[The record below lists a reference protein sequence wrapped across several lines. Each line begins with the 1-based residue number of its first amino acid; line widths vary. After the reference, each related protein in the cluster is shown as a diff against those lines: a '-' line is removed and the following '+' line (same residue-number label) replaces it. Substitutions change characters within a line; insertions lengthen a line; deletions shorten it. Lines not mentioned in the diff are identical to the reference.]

1 MIGLA
6 VMGLVAVALA
16 VAILA
21 SRPGGGQV
29 RNSGSGVD
37 GSPRRAGSPEIPSES
52 DHPDAPAMISPLG
65 RRLRELT
72 AEGVLTPEQAAQ
84 LQQLAHD
91 DGVPAGDAAGD
102 STALRTGG
110 PADRHR
116 VATAN
121 LGVLDVLGYLGGAL
135 LLGALIFVGFTLWGD
150 LSRGARTMLAIASF
164 VVPAAGGAILE
175 RTSTRRGLARVLL
188 ALSSFAAGFACFV
201 IIDDEDLMI
210 SAGVVVLTAVVGL
223 LTLRSVAFYLPGWVG
238 AMAFVPAFVQNGLE
252 LPEGDALGY
261 AIAGGFLVVGLA
273 LVVAGMLLGREVAW
287 TLAGLSGWAATLPL
301 VGFDHSYLALAV
313 ATAVAGALFVGV
325 VRLKEYAFAIVGCLI
340 VLSMWPVALYQILD
354 TALGVALGL
363 VAAGCVLILSAVVLA
378 RRRQGWSQG
387 DSNPS
392 RLDPC

>member
-16 VAILA
+16 VAVLA
-21 SRPGGGQV
+21 SRSGGGPV
-29 RNSGSGVD
+29 RDSGSRVD
-37 GSPRRAGSPEIPSES
+37 GSPRGAGSPETSSES
-52 DHPDAPAMISPLG
+52 DHPDAPPTISPLG
-65 RRLRELT
+65 RRLRELSD
-72 AEGVLTPEQAAQ
+72 EGVLTPEQAAQ

-91 DGVPAGDAAGD
+91 DGVPAGGAAGD
-102 STALRTGG
+102 STTLRTGG
-110 PADRHR
+110 PADHHR
-116 VATAN
+116 AATAN

-261 AIAGGFLVVGLA
+261 AIAAGFLVVGLA

-378 RRRQGWSQG
+378 RRRHGWSQT
-387 DSNPS
+387 DSNP
-392 RLDPC
+392 

>member
-1 MIGLA
+1 VGNKIGLA
-6 VMGLVAVALA
+6 LLALVGVALA
-16 VAILA
+16 ISVLA
-21 SRPGGGQV
+21 SRAGGGPV
-29 RNSGSGVD
+29 RYAASRAGGPTGRD
-37 GSPRRAGSPEIPSES
+37 GSRQISSAAA
-52 DHPDAPAMISPLG
+52 APATPPASRLD

-72 AEGVLTPEQAAQ
+72 DDGVLTPEQAAQ
-84 LQQLAHD
+84 LRQLAHD
-91 DGVPAGDAAGD
+91 DGVPARGAADGM
-102 STALRTGG
+102 TPRPAG

-116 VATAN
+116 AATAN

-150 LSRGARTMLAIASF
+150 LSRGARTVLAIASF
-164 VVPAAGGAILE
+164 VVPAVGGGILE

-188 ALSSFAAGFACFV
+188 ALSCFAAGFACFV

-210 SAGVVVLTAVVGL
+210 SAGVVVITAVVGL
-223 LTLRSVAFYLPGWVG
+223 LTLRSAAFYLPGWVG
-238 AMAFVPAFVQNGLE
+238 AMAFVLAVVQNGLE
-252 LPEGDALGY
+252 LGEGDALGY
-261 AIAGGFLVVGLA
+261 AIAGGFLVVGLT
-273 LVVAGMLLGREVAW
+273 VVAAGMLLGREVAW

-301 VGFDHSYLALAV
+301 VGFDHNYLALFV

-325 VRLKEYAFAIVGCLI
+325 VRLQEYAFAVVGCLI

-387 DSNPS
+387 DSNP
-392 RLDPC
+392 